1 VQRIRRLC
9 WLSTFAL
16 TACSDTPRE
25 SSATTCRPDDLCNTA
40 ESGSVV
46 RSNTDTQ
53 RARDA
58 EDSGP
63 ADTTDNHAR
72 ANAAASGGAGASG
85 RGTGGAGAGGTQAVP
100 AIDLEP
106 NDDAT
111 YLFDQTQLRTYNIVI
126 AQADLDSINRH
137 PSAEA
142 WVRANLQFEAKT
154 YGPFSVRYKG
164 SAGAFMYP
172 CTTGDFDGPKAGKCS
187 LKLGFD
193 EIDSKG
199 HFFGLKKLN
208 FHSMNADS
216 SMLRDRLAYQ
226 LFRDAGVAAPR
237 AAHARVLINGVL
249 EGLFVV
255 VEQIDGRF
263 TRSRFSEGG
272 TGNLYKEVWPVY
284 DDALVYKAALE
295 TNQDEQPSVQGMLD
309 LKSAIATGAASLDTM
324 LDRDYFVRYIA
335 LDRLI
340 VNDDGIFHFWC
351 DPTAQG
357 NNPGGFGNHNYYWYQ
372 ASKDAHFWL
381 IPWDLDNTF
390 DNSPSVHISTAWT
403 ATAKCEC
410 TNDPEY
416 GRQRPAS
423 CDLLVQHF
431 GTWRVDYKKQ
441 LDELIAG
448 PFAKAR
454 VDALLAAWITQIQP
468 AVSESGGINLAP
480 SESAWADAVMTLRA
494 SIDSERK
501 NGGYAY

>member
-1 VQRIRRLC
+1 MH
-9 WLSTFAL
+9 
-16 TACSDTPRE
+16 
-25 SSATTCRPDDLCNTA
+25 
-40 ESGSVV
+40 
-46 RSNTDTQ
+46 
-53 RARDA
+53 
-58 EDSGP
+58 
-63 ADTTDNHAR
+63 DN
-72 ANAAASGGAGASG
+72 AGAAG
-85 RGTGGAGAGGTQAVP
+85 AGAGAGGLATGSAGAGGAPAAP
-100 AIDLEP
+100 AIVLEP
-106 NDDAT
+106 NDEAT

-142 WVRANLQFEAKT
+142 WVQASLEFEGKT
-154 YGPFSVRYKG
+154 YGAVSVRYKG

-193 EIDSKG
+193 EIDAKG

-208 FHSMNADS
+208 FHAMNADS
-216 SMLRDRLAYQ
+216 SMLRDRLAYR

-237 AAHARVLINGVL
+237 AAHARVLINGAL

-263 TRSRFSEGG
+263 TRGRFSEGG
-272 TGNLYKEVWPVY
+272 AGNLYKEVWPVY
-284 DDALVYKAALE
+284 DDPLVYQAALE
-295 TNQDEQPSVQGMLD
+295 TNAKDQPSVQGMLD
-309 LKSAIATGAASLDTM
+309 LKSAIATGAASLDAM

-357 NNPGGFGNHNYYWYQ
+357 NNPGSFGNHNYYWYQ
-372 ASKDAHFWL
+372 ASKEAHFWL

-390 DNSPSVHISTAWT
+390 DNSPSVHIVTDWT
-403 ATAKCEC
+403 ATATASCEC
-410 TNDPEY
+410 TKDPTY
-416 GRQRPAS
+416 GIQRAAS
-423 CDLLVQHF
+423 CDLLIQHF
-431 GTWRVDYKKQ
+431 STWRVDYKKK
-441 LDELIAG
+441 LDELVAG

-454 VDALLAAWITQIQP
+454 VDALLNAWISQIQA
-468 AVSESGGINLAP
+468 AVSESSGRNLAP

-494 SIDSERK
+494 NIESERK
-501 NGGYAY
+501 NCGYAY

>member
-1 VQRIRRLC
+1 MQSDSGGRVD
-9 WLSTFAL
+9 
-16 TACSDTPRE
+16 TATP
-25 SSATTCRPDDLCNTA
+25 P
-40 ESGSVV
+40 
-46 RSNTDTQ
+46 
-53 RARDA
+53 ARDG
-58 EDSGP
+58 EDGGP
-63 ADTTDNHAR
+63 ADTTHERAP
-72 ANAAASGGAGASG
+72 ANAAAGGGAGASG
-85 RGTGGAGAGGTQAVP
+85 RGTGSAGTSGTPAAP

-106 NDDAT
+106 NDAAT

-126 AQADLDSINRH
+126 AQANLNSINRH

-142 WVRANLQFEAKT
+142 WVRAHLEFEGKT

-164 SAGAFMYP
+164 AAGAFMYP
-172 CTTGDFDGPKAGKCS
+172 CTTGDFHGAKAGKCS

-193 EIDSKG
+193 EIDSNG

-237 AAHARVLINGVL
+237 AAHARVLINGEL

-272 TGNLYKEVWPVY
+272 AGNLYKEVWPVY
-284 DDALVYKAALE
+284 DDPLVYKAALE
-295 TNQDEQPSVQGMLD
+295 TNQAAQPSVQGMLD
-309 LKSAIATGAASLDTM
+309 LKAAIATGAASLDTM

-357 NNPGGFGNHNYYWYQ
+357 NNPGSFGNHNYYWYQ

-390 DNSPSVHISTAWT
+390 DNSPSVHISTEWT
-403 ATAKCEC
+403 ATANCEC
-410 TNDPEY
+410 TSDPNY
-416 GRQRPAS
+416 GSQRPAS
-423 CDLLVQHF
+423 CDPLIQHF
-431 GTWRVDYKKQ
+431 SAWRVDYKKQ

-454 VDALLAAWITQIQP
+454 VDAVLTDWITQIQA

-480 SESAWADAVMTLRA
+480 SESVWADAVMTLRA
-494 SIDSERK
+494 KLESERQ
-501 NGGYAY
+501 NYGYAY